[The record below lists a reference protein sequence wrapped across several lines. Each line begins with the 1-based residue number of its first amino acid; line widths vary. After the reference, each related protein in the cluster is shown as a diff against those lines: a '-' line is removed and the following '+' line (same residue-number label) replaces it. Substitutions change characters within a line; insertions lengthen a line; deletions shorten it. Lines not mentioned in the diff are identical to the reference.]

1 MTPRRTP
8 LRRTLGMPAPVSSH
22 LFATRLAGRKLD
34 VGGVEVNLA
43 SFLWAFRCLGGP
55 VTSHADGDTK
65 IQPVT
70 SPQKL

>member
-55 VTSHADGDTK
+55 VTPTLSATRKSSPSHRHK
-65 IQPVT
+65 
-70 SPQKL
+70 KL